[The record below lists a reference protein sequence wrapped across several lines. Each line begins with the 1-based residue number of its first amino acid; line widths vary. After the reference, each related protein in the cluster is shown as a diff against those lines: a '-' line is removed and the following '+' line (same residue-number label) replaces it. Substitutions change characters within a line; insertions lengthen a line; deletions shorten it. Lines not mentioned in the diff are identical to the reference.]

1 MRREFYTEK
10 DIEDLCKAGTM
21 SLEMH
26 DQVVLTELAYEKARV
41 LGMTLVRNSPDHPP
55 SAPVRPYL
63 SRDCGRAAA
72 PRAEAPAVPAH
83 SRPGDAQSVTAAAP
97 VERDLQ
103 GRIRQAVIARLGAQV
118 DDKLL
123 DVIIK
128 RVLASTGVK

>member
-1 MRREFYTEK
+1 M
-10 DIEDLCKAGTM
+10 
-21 SLEMH
+21 
-26 DQVVLTELAYEKARV
+26 
-41 LGMTLVRNSPDHPP
+41 
-55 SAPVRPYL
+55 
-63 SRDCGRAAA
+63 
-72 PRAEAPAVPAH
+72 
-83 SRPGDAQSVTAAAP
+83 TAAAP